1 VNHPPPAVSCETECA
16 LGKTAARG
24 QPAPG
29 YLPRASSGIYA
40 GEFALRAERTA
51 RSIQAARAPSGAGAG
66 AEIMTLEGKPLRYLI
81 GGDDRDNEVIEL
93 SFDAEAPPKRGI
105 GIKYCN
111 LLDEKY
117 DKKKKTGR

>member
-1 VNHPPPAVSCETECA
+1 
-16 LGKTAARG
+16 
-24 QPAPG
+24 
-29 YLPRASSGIYA
+29 
-40 GEFALRAERTA
+40 
-51 RSIQAARAPSGAGAG
+51 
-66 AEIMTLEGKPLRYLI
+66 MTLEGKPLRYLI

-117 DKKKKTGR
+117 DKKKKIGR